1 MYAEYEAAAGCDP
14 IVDPLR
20 NTDMVAAVPFNI
32 FLRDKQAESSS
43 KQLLL
48 SSLLFDAAM
57 PVWKRV
63 LDGKDAAGW
72 AWKPL
77 TNTNADRRAIELKSV
92 LDEIIMVGY
101 SKNYCWLGRS
111 L

>member
-1 MYAEYEAAAGCDP
+1 VYAEYEAAAGCDP

-20 NTDMVAAVPFNI
+20 NTMAAAVPFNI

-43 KQLLL
+43 EQLLL
-48 SSLLFDAAM
+48 SLLLFDTAM

-63 LDGKDAAGW
+63 DGKDAAGW

-77 TNTNADRRAIELKSV
+77 TNTNADNRAIE
-92 LDEIIMVGY
+92 
-101 SKNYCWLGRS
+101 
-111 L
+111 

>member
-20 NTDMVAAVPFNI
+20 NIDMAAADPFNI

-43 KQLLL
+43 EQLLL
-48 SSLLFDAAM
+48 SSWMFDAAM

-63 LDGKDAAGW
+63 DGKDAAGW

-77 TNTNADRRAIELKSV
+77 TNTNADRRAIELKIV
-92 LDEIIMVGY
+92 LDEIMVGY
-101 SKNYCWLGRS
+101 YKVGSWDKK
-111 L
+111 

>member
-14 IVDPLR
+14 IVDPLI
-20 NTDMVAAVPFNI
+20 NTDMAATVPFNI

-43 KQLLL
+43 EQLLL
-48 SSLLFDAAM
+48 SLLLFDTAM

-63 LDGKDAAGW
+63 DGKDAAGW

-77 TNTNADRRAIELKSV
+77 TNTNADNRAIE
-92 LDEIIMVGY
+92 
-101 SKNYCWLGRS
+101 
-111 L
+111 

>member
-1 MYAEYEAAAGCDP
+1 MYAEYEAAAGCEP

-20 NTDMVAAVPFNI
+20 NTDMAAAVPFNI

-48 SSLLFDAAM
+48 SSWMFDAAM

-63 LDGKDAAGW
+63 DWKDAAGW

-77 TNTNADRRAIELKSV
+77 TNTNADNRAIELKSV
-92 LDEIIMVGY
+92 LDEIMVA
-101 SKNYCWLGRS
+101 YCKV
-111 L
+111 